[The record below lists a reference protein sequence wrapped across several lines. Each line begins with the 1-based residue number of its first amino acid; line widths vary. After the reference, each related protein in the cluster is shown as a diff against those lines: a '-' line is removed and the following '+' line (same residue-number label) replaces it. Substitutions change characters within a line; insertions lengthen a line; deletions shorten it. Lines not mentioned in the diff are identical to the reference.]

1 MYIRVALGPHLHF
14 NPTSADGQGSLEPHG
29 AIFSR
34 FSAEYQDYIKKN
46 SQSRIRRTFQQL
58 RAENTNC
65 STHTTKCRCAAY
77 KPAAPTHVQPPAF
90 ARSPIHRK
98 ITMPP
103 RVIILASALTIDPG
117 APACHP
123 ENLVCQHS
131 GIAPNILMDPT
142 HLAHRRTD
150 IRRHISH
157 LQKMSF
163 PYSCQS

>member
-1 MYIRVALGPHLHF
+1 MYIRVALGPHHICML
-14 NPTSADGQGSLEPHG
+14 TLLLEPHG

-34 FSAEYQDYIKKN
+34 FSAEYQDYIKKIRNHTFGARFN
-46 SQSRIRRTFQQL
+46 SCAQKTQIVRPTQRNAVARRI
-58 RAENTNC
+58 NPP
-65 STHTTKCRCAAY
+65 S
-77 KPAAPTHVQPPAF
+77 PTHVQPPAF
-90 ARSPIHRK
+90 ARSPIHQK